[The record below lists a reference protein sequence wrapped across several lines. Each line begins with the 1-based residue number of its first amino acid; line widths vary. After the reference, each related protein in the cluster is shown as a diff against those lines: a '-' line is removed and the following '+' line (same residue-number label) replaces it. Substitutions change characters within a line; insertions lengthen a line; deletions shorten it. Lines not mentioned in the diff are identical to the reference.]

1 MNKKVRKAIIPAAG
15 LGTRFLPA
23 TKAIAKEML
32 PIVDIP
38 TIQYIIQEA
47 VDSGIEEI
55 LIITN
60 SNKHAMENHFDK
72 NYELEE
78 RLKESGKLEQ
88 VKMIQDIA
96 DMANIY
102 YIRQKEPKGLGH
114 AVLCAKSFIGDEPF
128 AVLLGDDVVV
138 NKEGKPA
145 LKQLIEQYGKTSASV
160 IGVQTVD
167 KKDVSKYGIVEP
179 SKSHPAK
186 GRLVKLT
193 DMVEKPAVEKAP
205 SQLAVLGRY
214 VLTPEIFELLET
226 QGKGAG
232 GEIQL
237 TDAIKRLLDRQAVY
251 AYDFEGKRYDVKRYD
266 VGDKFGFI
274 KATIDFALDRED
286 LHDQVSKHI
295 QDIVNNK

>member
-1 MNKKVRKAIIPAAG
+1 MQKKVRKAIIPAAG

-145 LKQLIEQYGKTSASV
+145 LKQLIEQYEQTSASV
-160 IGVQTVD
+160 VGVQTVA

-193 DMVEKPAVEKAP
+193 DMVEKPAPEKAP
-205 SQLAVLGRY
+205 SQMAVLGRY

-251 AYDFEGKRYDVKRYD
+251 AYDFEEKRYD

-286 LHDQVSKHI
+286 LHDQVNDYIHTLVENEK
-295 QDIVNNK
+295 K

>member
-1 MNKKVRKAIIPAAG
+1 MKKIRKAIIPAAG
-15 LGTRFLPA
+15 MGTRFLPA

-38 TIQYIIQEA
+38 TIQYIVEEA
-47 VDSGIEEI
+47 VASGIEEI
-55 LIITN
+55 LIITCG
-60 SNKHAMENHFDK
+60 NKHAMENHFDK

-78 RLKESGKLEQ
+78 RLKEAGKFKQ
-88 VKMIQDIA
+88 VEMINDIA
-96 DMANIY
+96 NLANIY

-138 NKEGKPA
+138 NKEGQPA
-145 LKQLIEQYGKTSASV
+145 LKQLIDQYEQTHTSV
-160 IGVQTVD
+160 VGVQTVD

-179 SKSHPAK
+179 SRSHPAK

-193 DMVEKPAVEKAP
+193 NMVEKPDIDKAP

-214 VLTPEIFELLET
+214 ILTPEIFELLET
-226 QGKGAG
+226 QEEGAG
-232 GEIQL
+232 NEIQL
-237 TDAIKRLLDRQAVY
+237 TDAIKRLLDQQAVY
-251 AYDFEGKRYDVKRYD
+251 AYDFEGKRYD

-286 LHDQVSKHI
+286 LHDKVYEYLKHI
-295 QDIVNNK
+295 

>member
-145 LKQLIEQYGKTSASV
+145 LKQLIEQYSKTSASV

-251 AYDFEGKRYDVKRYD
+251 AYDFEGQRYD

-274 KATIDFALDRED
+274 KATIDFSLDRED